1 MLVYA
6 NDRVEKKTTVSLNSL
21 KSQQEVLH
29 EIILELT
36 RNKLNTCKFV
46 VCKKKINTKN
56 LYYAF

>member
-6 NDRVEKKTTVSLNSL
+6 NDRVEKKTTFSLNSL

-46 VCKKKINTKN
+46 VCKKKINTEN